1 MLISKNA
8 YAGVELLGHLAAHKA
23 QRPCDTR
30 TLAEWIHKSV
40 LHTETLMAAF
50 CQAGLVVEAY
60 KPAAGYYLTRPAEQ
74 ISVAE
79 IIEALDEPR
88 VMMDRPLNAAS
99 LEPEIIGNLHGT
111 DLLWEA
117 LRACILRFLSG
128 FSLADIASDTEFRFV
143 EDDDEDIESRD
154 HAPSMTIH

>member
-1 MLISKNA
+1 MLISNNA
-8 YAGVELLGHLAAHKA
+8 YAGVELLGRLAAHNA
-23 QRPCDTR
+23 QRPCYTR
-30 TLAEWIHKSV
+30 TLAEWINESV
-40 LHTETLMAAF
+40 THTETLLAAF

-60 KPAAGYYLTRPAEQ
+60 KPVAGYYLTRPAEQ

-88 VMMDRPLNAAS
+88 LMRDRPLNAAS

-128 FSLADIASDTEFRFV
+128 FSLADIAYGFEFRFV
-143 EDDDEDIESRD
+143 EDDDGDVESRD
-154 HAPSMTIH
+154 DAPSMTIH